1 MTDRKKE
8 GVESIKRTFD
18 FFFPIFFLMK
28 FYFIQAHKCC
38 SKLCIA
44 PIFVFETRI
53 AGLTPFNLQR

>member
-18 FFFPIFFLMK
+18 FFSQFFLMK
-28 FYFIQAHKCC
+28 FYFIQAHKCF
-38 SKLCIA
+38 SIFCIA

-53 AGLTPFNLQR
+53 AGLTSFNLQR

>member
-18 FFFPIFFLMK
+18 FFFPNFFLMK
-28 FYFIQAHKCC
+28 FYFIQAH
-38 SKLCIA
+38 KLCIA